1 MEQEILK
8 HDDIFLMLSQE
19 QDWQIIQLSREGI
32 KKRLLLQLGNYISLT
47 TKELSSV
54 LNLSEKTLKRY
65 NDDKKLNK
73 AASEKTIELA
83 SLYQHGKEVFGKIE
97 RFNAWMKS
105 PHVLFKQQCPI
116 DILDTYRGFQMVH
129 DELGRIEHGVFI

>member
-65 NDDKKLNK
+65 NDDRKLNK

>member
-129 DELGRIEHGVFI
+129 DEVGRIEHGVFI